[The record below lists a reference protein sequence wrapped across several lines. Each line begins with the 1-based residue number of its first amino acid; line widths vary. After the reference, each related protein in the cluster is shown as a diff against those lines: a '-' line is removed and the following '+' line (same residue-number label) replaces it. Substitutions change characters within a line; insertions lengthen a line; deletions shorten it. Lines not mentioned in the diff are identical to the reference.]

1 MNDSMNLDFQTTLG
15 PIHYV
20 KKTESWSF
28 PRPSKA
34 PSFWYTGETKTVI
47 PSPPHTS
54 NPEPLNPSDRP
65 QGIKRIL
72 KKYPDLRLM
81 RFPWSQHY
89 PWSKRFPGHFRE
101 HPESLPA
108 SNETYT
114 SRVSSLLDLGYA
126 AISPP
131 RDSSHISIA
140 ATVTGEGRNIISLR
154 VIVEDTW
161 ELPHDRSAVCVPA
174 ISDEETTE
182 WSRPGALIQQ
192 ICFARPPE
200 GEKQG
205 TLMAARLL
213 DSTMLFRPL
222 YRSAPAAPVKHYH
235 SINSSSL
242 RTSRL
247 DANPLVDIPIT
258 WTGGYPHADV
268 AFNPH
273 QNKLAILDV
282 QGNWSIWEIETE
294 QKQGKA
300 IACVVPG
307 PRGSMSALD
316 SIETDDDKHR
326 CRGFIQW
333 IDPSTILVADRR
345 AAMLFHL
352 EEIKSRAIELKM
364 KSQLGMETLFE
375 MGTDS
380 ELETDA
386 ETDSDAEMEN
396 QLELILD
403 VKRSTQRTPLF
414 FILTSTRLLLFDMR
428 NARDEEVRP
437 LPLEASLVWRFNG
450 YVCDRTSRLSD
461 LLIGDYLYLVL
472 YSRRRE
478 IVWVFPY
485 TGKKGF
491 VRPDSFLL
499 NFQSPLDLSSIISID
514 DGHSDRPPRYSTFV
528 FKEVEYSPAGTAPDP
543 QMTLIKLFW
552 VDRSLAVHET
562 LFKGSPQMRRR
573 NEEKVSGNILR
584 ASKSPLTR
592 GSSRIHDDFL
602 VDDWNEVVMLPQTR
616 ARKAR
621 MIKPKTLYEDLRW
634 TLNFTPLYKRA
645 LKGIAGCVAQ
655 VKLERSRPSFDR
667 LLRNLAKTANAKL
680 QCQSIFQIS
689 GRPMSNDIEQ
699 SVDDTKR
706 LVSILLPE
714 HPHPTPHQ
722 PYLILSLPSSNV
734 ISGMPV
740 ACRDKQLSLDF
751 LDVYDKLVDQWLT
764 GLPHTIPYR
773 TRRMKERIIRGIAL
787 DIFLARIIKTPKE
800 AKTAKSSHDIVQAGP
815 ASSQLSSSQNTAL
828 EYRSSQPGPED
839 EKIPEDFRSL
849 SGFIVFK
856 KPRPLRQKV
865 INVLSHWQVGTDP
878 SSYNWRQVTQ
888 AQEGGPP
895 QHRVRKKRSRQSQ
908 LSQTPVAPP
917 SLRIP
922 STPQIRTWGSQPDQR
937 FPASSQPSI
946 SDKFMTQT
954 ERGQF
959 GARKVKSNKKR
970 KRTEGF

>member
-1 MNDSMNLDFQTTLG
+1 MKDPMDLEFQTTLG

-34 PSFWYTGETKTVI
+34 PSFSYTGVTKTVI
-47 PSPPHTS
+47 PSPPRTS
-54 NPEPLNPSDRP
+54 SPEPLNTSDRP

-101 HPESLPA
+101 LPELLPA
-108 SNETYT
+108 SNENYT
-114 SRVSSLLDLGYA
+114 SHVSSLLDLGYA
-126 AISPP
+126 AIFPP

-161 ELPHDRSAVCVPA
+161 ELSRDRSAVCVPA

-192 ICFARPPE
+192 VCFARPPE

-222 YRSAPAAPVKHYH
+222 YRNAPVAPANLYH
-235 SINSSSL
+235 SINPSLL

-247 DANPLVDIPIT
+247 DANPLVEIPIT
-258 WTGGYPHADV
+258 WTGGYPHADM

-273 QNKLAILDV
+273 QDRLAIIDV

-294 QKQGKA
+294 HKEGKA
-300 IACVVPG
+300 NAFVVAG
-307 PRGSMSALD
+307 PRGSMSSLD
-316 SIETDDDKHR
+316 PIGTDNNKHR
-326 CRGFIQW
+326 CRGSIQW
-333 IDPSTILVADRR
+333 VNASTVLVADRR
-345 AAMLFHL
+345 TAVLFHL
-352 EEIKSRAIELKM
+352 EGNESRALELKL
-364 KSQLGMETLFE
+364 KSQLGMESLFE
-375 MGTDS
+375 MESDS

-386 ETDSDAEMEN
+386 EIESDADMES

-403 VKRSTQRTPLF
+403 VKKSTHRTSLF

-428 NARDEEVRP
+428 NARDEEGRP
-437 LPLEASLVWRFNG
+437 LPLEASLIWRFDG

-478 IVWVFPY
+478 MVRVFPY
-485 TGKKGF
+485 TETKGF

-499 NFQSPLDLSSIISID
+499 KFQPPLDPSSIESIEGEHFD
-514 DGHSDRPPRYSTFV
+514 NPPRYSTFV
-528 FKEVEYSPAGTAPDP
+528 FKEVAYSPVGIAPHP
-543 QMTLIKLFW
+543 EMTLIKLFW
-552 VDRSLAVHET
+552 VDKSLAVHET
-562 LFKGSPQMRRR
+562 LFKGPAQMRKR
-573 NEEKVSGNILR
+573 NEEKVNGNILR
-584 ASKSPLTR
+584 ASKSPFARVL
-592 GSSRIHDDFL
+592 SRIYDDFV
-602 VDDWNEVVMLPQTR
+602 VDDWNEDVRPPQTR

-621 MIKPKTLYEDLRW
+621 LIKPKTLYEDLRW
-634 TLNFTPLYKRA
+634 TLNFTPLYKHA

-667 LLRNLAKTANAKL
+667 ILRNLAKTANAKR

-699 SVDDTKR
+699 SIDDTKR
-706 LVSILLPE
+706 LMSILLPE
-714 HPHPTPHQ
+714 HPNLTPHQ
-722 PYLILSLPSSNV
+722 PYMILRLPSSDV

-740 ACRDKQLSLDF
+740 ASQAKQSSLDF
-751 LDVYDKLVDQWLT
+751 LEIYDKLIDQWLT
-764 GLPHTIPYR
+764 SLPPTIPYR

-787 DIFLARIIKTPKE
+787 DMFLARIIQTPKE
-800 AKTAKSSHDIVQAGP
+800 AKVAKSSKDMVQAGP
-815 ASSQLSSSQNTAL
+815 ASSQLPSSQNTEL
-828 EYRSSQPGPED
+828 EYRSSQQGPEN
-839 EKIPEDFRSL
+839 EKAPADFRSL

-865 INVLSHWQVGTDP
+865 VNVLSHWQVGADP
-878 SSYNWRQVTQ
+878 STYNWRQVTQ

-959 GARKVKSNKKR
+959 GARKLKSTKKR
-970 KRTEGF
+970 KRAEGF